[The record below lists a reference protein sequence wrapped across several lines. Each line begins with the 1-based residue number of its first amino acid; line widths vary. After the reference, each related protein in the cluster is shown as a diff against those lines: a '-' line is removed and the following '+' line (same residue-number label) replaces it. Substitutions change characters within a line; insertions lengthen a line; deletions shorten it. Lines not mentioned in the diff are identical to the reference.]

1 MYVDAM
7 DKAMDNEF
15 EELVEKYKDCPKEL
29 FEMATTRFEK
39 AVAVEFFALHK
50 KIDEQ
55 TSTMKKDI
63 DWLKWL
69 IVSIFGITI
78 LGVLSQWYPIIIKIL
93 TGA

>member
-1 MYVDAM
+1 MNSRTA
-7 DKAMDNEF
+7 
-15 EELVEKYKDCPKEL
+15 KEL
-29 FEMATTRFEK
+29 FKLAKTPFEK

-50 KIDEQ
+50 KLDEQ
-55 TSTMKKDI
+55 TVSMKKDI